1 VLNAETSLVVGRHFD
16 ACATRNGRLCTRGR
30 REEWQLKPGDE
41 IVSVNGVCSSLEGM
55 LAELQQGH
63 FPKELKMSLVRWE
76 IPPKELK
83 GQRAIEQLGE

>member
-1 VLNAETSLVVGRHFD
+1 
-16 ACATRNGRLCTRGR
+16 
-30 REEWQLKPGDE
+30 
-41 IVSVNGVCSSLEGM
+41 M